1 MCVCLTYCCLF
12 KLQFVNMRECVCLWL
27 RHTPTKPHTAYRS
40 SSIRPNFFSDTNT
53 QLYLCLLRCLS
64 LSPFSGLRGG
74 LTIKL
79 LVQSLT
85 AHNLGQP
92 VLRPNLADIVGPL
105 VYPFPLTSAL
115 PSVQQQKQLGKE
127 WGATSKPLRP
137 PGSHGLSYS
146 HACYSLLPSAVLR
159 RVTLTQKTFAGTFY
173 LHPLVCSKR
182 KINSILACF
191 RLS

>member
-1 MCVCLTYCCLF
+1 MPVSSVPHLPSTISLALSTIPHYTPVSLCFALSMCVCLTYCCLF

-105 VYPFPLTSAL
+105 VYPFPLTFAL

-127 WGATSKPLRP
+127 WG
-137 PGSHGLSYS
+137 GN
-146 HACYSLLPSAVLR
+146 V
-159 RVTLTQKTFAGTFY
+159 
-173 LHPLVCSKR
+173 
-182 KINSILACF
+182 
-191 RLS
+191 